1 MTLQQRKQMKRLL
14 LAASLVCFYGCA
26 THKPLTSMPKDEKE
40 YSQSKEAL
48 VKGYSDI
55 QMYEKNW
62 RGFNPN
68 FPLVSNVESHLG
80 EPVKTKRD
88 WWYLTSII
96 ATGIAINAHPIFW
109 GVMIAVRPDTPKK
122 NYYKKGNHC
131 IKAHVDKTFLSGYK
145 PYVFSWEWSE
155 DKRACEARQDE

>member
-14 LAASLVCFYGCA
+14 LAASLVCFYECA

-68 FPLVSNVESHLG
+68 FPLISNIESHLG

-88 WWYLTSII
+88 WWYPASII
-96 ATGIAINAHPIFW
+96 ATGIVINANPIVW
-109 GVMIAVRPDTPKK
+109 GIVIAIRPDTPKE
-122 NYYKKGNHC
+122 NYYKKGNQC
-131 IKAHVDKTFLSGYK
+131 IKVKVDRTFLSVYK
-145 PYVFSWEWSE
+145 PYILSWEWSE
-155 DKRACEARQDE
+155 DKKACEGLL